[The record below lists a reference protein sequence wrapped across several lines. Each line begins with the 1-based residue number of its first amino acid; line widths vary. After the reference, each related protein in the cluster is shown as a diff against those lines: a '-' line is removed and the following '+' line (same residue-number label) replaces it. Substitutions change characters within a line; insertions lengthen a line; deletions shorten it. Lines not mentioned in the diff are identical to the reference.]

1 MTNLHKIRARIRSVN
16 STQQITRTMKMI
28 AVSKLRKTQTSL
40 AGVRLFADKS
50 QAVLNAL
57 LAGEPARE
65 HRIVLELLRILALE
79 LAEVALYE
87 RIYSNALVVGIE
99 YRRGVGAALERTRYD
114 RADGRIDKLRAHILE
129 LFSALFAELNVGVTD
144 IFSLGLLLCR
154 AASYD
159 IDYIAFHVS
168 SKNTLSILLNCM
180 IENS

>member
-1 MTNLHKIRARIRSVN
+1 MCDYR
-16 STQQITRTMKMI
+16 RT
-28 AVSKLRKTQTSL
+28 VGFGLYQTVDYFYESL
-40 AGVRLFADKS
+40 AHALCERLVAL
-50 QAVLNAL
+50 AERRLNAL

-99 YRRGVGAALERTRYD
+99 YRRGVGAALKRTRYD

>member
-1 MTNLHKIRARIRSVN
+1 MQKKDTEQILLYYGKIEKQLDSVN
-16 STQQITRTMKMI
+16 M
-28 AVSKLRKTQTSL
+28 
-40 AGVRLFADKS
+40 
-50 QAVLNAL
+50 
-57 LAGEPARE
+57 
-65 HRIVLELLRILALE
+65 E
-79 LAEVALYE
+79 LAELRDRYSPIKGVAMDGMPHGSTPGDSTASLAVKLAESAVYE

-144 IFSLGLLLCR
+144 VFSLGLLLCR

-168 SKNTLSILLNCM
+168 SKNTLGILLNCM